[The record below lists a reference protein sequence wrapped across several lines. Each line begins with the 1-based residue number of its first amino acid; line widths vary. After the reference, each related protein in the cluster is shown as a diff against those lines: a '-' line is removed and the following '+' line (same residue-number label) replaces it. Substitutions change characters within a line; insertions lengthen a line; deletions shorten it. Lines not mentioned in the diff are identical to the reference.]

1 MFPLEITGVFPET
14 RKSPTDNS
22 QVKHTNEK
30 VFAMKTSNFHNM
42 ITKTK
47 KVVASTRCAQW
58 DLLCQADWVITIQ
71 VQPGEEKNIGVNWSK
86 PVDIFY

>member
-1 MFPLEITGVFPET
+1 MSV
-14 RKSPTDNS
+14 SPPDNS
-22 QVKHTNEK
+22 QEKHTNEK
-30 VFAMKTSNFHNM
+30 VFTMKTCNFYNM

-71 VQPGEEKNIGVNWSK
+71 VQPSDKTKIGVNWSK
-86 PVDIFY
+86 PVDISY